1 MRSMQCSTHAKHL
14 VCRGRKH
21 QKAKKVQRH
30 KKRSNNK
37 HHSNTTQANYAKD
50 RKQVKE
56 AKQAKEATQ
65 IKAAQE
71 AKEIAAVQHGGQS
84 RTATS
89 PRDELLQFLHVKI
102 LLTTAVLS
110 ENKELEVSVEELC
123 RNKKVGV
130 HLQEAIVAGHQR
142 R

>member
-1 MRSMQCSTHAKHL
+1 M
-14 VCRGRKH
+14 
-21 QKAKKVQRH
+21 
-30 KKRSNNK
+30 
-37 HHSNTTQANYAKD
+37 
-50 RKQVKE
+50 KE

-89 PRDELLQFLHVKI
+89 PRDELLQFLHVEI